1 MIHLYC
7 GDGKG
12 KTTAA
17 MGLALRM
24 AGRDKGVLVVQFLK
38 SSGSGERFAL
48 ARLEQVTLLPL
59 PDKVKFVRTMSPEEK
74 EAEAARC
81 RFLLSKSMDLL
92 ESGKNFGLLVL
103 DEVCGAMTHGFLSR
117 ESVFAC
123 LDLCERLGIEAV
135 LTGRDPHPDLVGR
148 CHYVTEMVKRKHPF
162 DSGAAAREGV
172 EF

>member
-24 AGRDKGVLVVQFLK
+24 AGRKQNVLIVQFLK
-38 SSGSGERFAL
+38 GSDSGERFAL
-48 ARLEQVTLLPL
+48 EGLEHVTLLPL
-59 PDKVKFVRTMSPEEK
+59 PDKLKFTWEMSQAEK

-81 RFLLSKSMDLL
+81 TYLLRKACDLLSARH
-92 ESGKNFGLLVL
+92 FGLLVL
-103 DEVCGAMTHGFLSR
+103 DEACGAMGQGLLPLD
-117 ESVFAC
+117 EVLNC
-123 LDLCERLGIEAV
+123 LTLCRSLDTEAV
-135 LTGRDPHPDLVGR
+135 LTGRAPAPELVAV
-148 CHYVTEMVKRKHPF
+148 CDYVTEMRKEKHPF
-162 DSGAAAREGV
+162 DRGASARPGV

>member
-24 AGRDKGVLVVQFLK
+24 AGRGRDVLVVQFLK
-38 SSGSGERFAL
+38 GSDSGERFAL
-48 ARLEQVTLLPL
+48 EALDHVTLLPL
-59 PDKVKFVRTMSPEEK
+59 PERLKFVWTMTPAEK

-81 RFLLSKSMDLL
+81 SYLLRKACDLLSARR
-92 ESGKNFGLLVL
+92 FGLLVL
-103 DEVCGAMTHGFLSR
+103 DEACGAMSQGLLPLQ
-117 ESVFAC
+117 EVLDC
-123 LDLCERLGIEAV
+123 LTLCRSLDAEAV

-162 DSGAAAREGV
+162 DSGASAREGV